1 MKDTVEIQ
9 SFELTSSVSSE
20 LISSQEAISSSA
32 SDTICLLK
40 KKQEITFGIQIQRHA
55 YNMWFVL
62 AHKYITLQHNIR
74 KNTIMTRKDK

>member
-32 SDTICLLK
+32 SDTSWLFK
-40 KKQEITFGIQIQRHA
+40 KKNKKLHLEYKFKDMHITCGLYWHT
-55 YNMWFVL
+55 NTSL
-62 AHKYITLQHNIR
+62 S
-74 KNTIMTRKDK
+74 NTILERIQS